1 MVSARV
7 TMRHRGGRRRGER
20 GQALLFALLALLIAS
35 MAAAFLA
42 EDLALREKALQEEAA
57 RFHVRALLDGA
68 LADALARL
76 ADHRPLESEDR
87 WGAGFTSVERFPGAD
102 ENHTVLRVNA
112 TYMARRGS
120 AEALVLLY
128 PQVAVLSWHRTH
140 PGG

>member
-1 MVSARV
+1 MSARE
-7 TMRHRGGRRRGER
+7 TMRCRDRRGER

-76 ADHRPLESEDR
+76 ADRQPLESEER
-87 WGAGFTSVERFPGAD
+87 WGAGFTSVESIPSGA
-102 ENHTVLRVNA
+102 NRVVLRVTA
-112 TYMARRGS
+112 TYMARRGA
-120 AEALVLLY
+120 AEADVILL
-128 PQVAVLSWHRTH
+128 PEVMVLSWRRTH